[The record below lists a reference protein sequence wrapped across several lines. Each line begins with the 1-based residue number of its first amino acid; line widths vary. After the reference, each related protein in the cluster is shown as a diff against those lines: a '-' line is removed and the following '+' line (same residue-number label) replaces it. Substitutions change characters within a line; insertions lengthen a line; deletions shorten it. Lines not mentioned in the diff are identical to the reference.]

1 MRISPDQQSKG
12 DVFSIA
18 TYMLA
23 SFFVLFSNSVA
34 YNLGLLSVFLPLSY
48 LLTKEAYT
56 LKKVSKIVALVVG
69 VYGAVTMLLSWQIS
83 LDTFAGTLP
92 KGIALG
98 ILVSTGIVVFFD
110 ISTYQLAR
118 LVRVFVPTENASY
131 ALLAGMRTF
140 PVLADISRKVSLAQ
154 KGRGVHRNWRLLV
167 TTYLTNLTI
176 NFFEFIH
183 DFETQ
188 LGVVDFSS
196 IDRGLDVRSPRNLL
210 FASYLAGSI
219 GGVFYG

>member
-1 MRISPDQQSKG
+1 MKVSHGKNFKG
-12 DVFSIA
+12 GIFSIA
-18 TYMLA
+18 TYTLA
-23 SFFVLFSNSVA
+23 SFFVLFSNSVG
-34 YNLGLLSVFLPLSY
+34 YNLALLGVFIPLSY
-48 LLTKEAYT
+48 LLTKDVDT
-56 LKKVSKIVALVVG
+56 LTKVLKIVALVVG
-69 VYGAVTMLLSWQIS
+69 VYGAVTMLLSWQIG

-98 ILVSTGIVVFFD
+98 ILVSTGVVVFFD

-118 LVRVFVPTENASY
+118 LVRVFVPSENASY

-140 PVLADISRKVSLAQ
+140 PVLADISRKVSIAQ

-167 TTYLTNLTI
+167 TTYLTNVTI

-188 LGVVDFSS
+188 LGAVDLSS
-196 IDRGLDVRSPRNLL
+196 VDRGIDVLDSTNIPF
-210 FASYLAGSI
+210 FAYFVGSV
-219 GGVFYG
+219 GGIFYV